1 MILLTQYNQD
11 LKQNC
16 ADNVDIRRMIKTL
29 YDTIFVVEKKII
41 QYPIITSL
49 CNTYETFVVK
59 MGSTSV
65 ALTNRKSVFI
75 FYLFPMSVKTMPIIR
90 FFTI

>member
-11 LKQNC
+11 SKQNC
-16 ADNVDIRRMIKTL
+16 ADNVDIRRMIETL

-49 CNTYETFVVK
+49 YNTYETVGVK

-65 ALTNRKSVFI
+65 ALTNGKSV
-75 FYLFPMSVKTMPIIR
+75 LFLCVSYVG
-90 FFTI
+90 

>member
-1 MILLTQYNQD
+1 MILLTQYNRN

-16 ADNVDIRRMIKTL
+16 ADNVDIRRTIKTV
-29 YDTIFVVEKKII
+29 YVTIFVVDKKII

-49 CNTYETFVVK
+49 YNTYETFVVK

-65 ALTNRKSVFI
+65 ALTNRKSG
-75 FYLFPMSVKTMPIIR
+75 
-90 FFTI
+90 FF